1 MKYFEKDEKRI
12 HFLEVWR
19 RDDEEKWWICEW
31 NTVSMWERRTKKTIS
46 SKRCSKENWKVLKI
60 ILKAQNMHFSQ
71 LNQVANKSLSQATKH
86 LRDKIFEKFLK
97 NFLSVFR
104 DWKVHPQGSYKGSR
118 ENFCIT
124 SHWSFHSW
132 TCCQTKSRKLEKPKI
147 LEKNSKSFL

>member
-60 ILKAQNMHFSQ
+60 VLKAQNMHFSQ

-86 LRDKIFEKFLK
+86 LRDKIFEKFSKCFSRLEGTPARK
-97 NFLSVFR
+97 LQREPRKLLYNLTTRASTHEHVA
-104 DWKVHPQGSYKGSR
+104 KPSR
-118 ENFCIT
+118 ENLKNLKF
-124 SHWSFHSW
+124 W
-132 TCCQTKSRKLEKPKI
+132 KKI
-147 LEKNSKSFL
+147 LSLFCN